1 MQTSHDFHTYFIVQS
16 WDVLLFLPRIFSY
29 SIKGPLLGFSH
40 LRNYGLFKMPTE
52 EKQIKE
58 QTSVFSNKSSRSMCS
73 VPAKQDVRE
82 DAHNTH
88 LTSTRCHRNRKFMM
102 VILKYP
108 LRKDKRHQT
117 SVQGIYLLDE
127 YYQMQHTTTWHNA
140 CSPTSLYCDHLMLK
154 TDCSHSRAIASL
166 TADTAAR
173 KTRWGEVRW

>member
-73 VPAKQDVRE
+73 VPAEQDVRE

-88 LTSTRCHRNRKFMM
+88 LTSTLMQGATETGSLWWSYWNIHWERIRGIKHQFREFTSWMSIIKCNTPLHGTMRAALPHCT
-102 VILKYP
+102 VITSCWK
-108 LRKDKRHQT
+108 QT
-117 SVQGIYLLDE
+117 
-127 YYQMQHTTTWHNA
+127 A
-140 CSPTSLYCDHLMLK
+140 PT
-154 TDCSHSRAIASL
+154 A
-166 TADTAAR
+166 
-173 KTRWGEVRW
+173 EP